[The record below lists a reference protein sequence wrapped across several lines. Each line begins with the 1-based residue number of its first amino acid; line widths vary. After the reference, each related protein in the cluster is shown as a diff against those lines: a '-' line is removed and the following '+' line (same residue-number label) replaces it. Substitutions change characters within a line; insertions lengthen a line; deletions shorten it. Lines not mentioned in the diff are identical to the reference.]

1 MDNDMMTALE
11 LEEHLA
17 HLKLGQSEA
26 SQLLGVN
33 PRTLRRW
40 LEGEE
45 VPGLAEA
52 ALRAWRAL
60 HDRNLPWK
68 PDSVSLFEDDQ
79 NQIQLHRRHTIEM
92 AAVLKRV
99 EKRGGPVHPWSVDLS
114 KNSATFGPFEVG
126 FYNLQSGYF
135 SLSSYRRRDEAPDL
149 ARDMPFL
156 EEAAYCI
163 SKAFEKVRDGVP
175 ALRAVAQYTRQNSSA
190 FSYGPRMLTPD
201 QKSRR
206 RQNIEALADKLDELA
221 HAAVDGK
228 ASYVEFESILNK
240 LHALGF
246 FPEISLISA
255 VAKAM

>member
-1 MDNDMMTALE
+1 MTPAE

-17 HLKLGQSEA
+17 HLKLGQLEA

-52 ALRAWRAL
+52 ALRAWRTL

-92 AAVLKRV
+92 AAVFKHV
-99 EKRGGPVHPWSVDLS
+99 EKRGGPAHPWSVDLS

-126 FYNLQSGYF
+126 FYNLQSGSF
-135 SLSSYRRRDEAPDL
+135 SMSSYRRLDGPPDSE
-149 ARDMPFL
+149 RDMPFL

-163 SKAFEKVRDGVP
+163 HKAFEKALAGVP
-175 ALRAVAQYTRQNSSA
+175 ALKAVAQYTRQHSSA
-190 FSYGPRMLTPD
+190 FVTDGPRRLTPD
-201 QKSRR
+201 QRAG
-206 RQNIEALADKLDELA
+206 RQQKIEALADKLDELA
-221 HAAVDGK
+221 DAAANGK

>member
-1 MDNDMMTALE
+1 MMTAME
-11 LEEHLA
+11 LGEHLA
-17 HLKLGQSEA
+17 HLKLDQPEA

-52 ALRAWRAL
+52 ALRAWRTL

-68 PDSVSLFEDDQ
+68 PVSVSLFEDDQ
-79 NQIQLHRRHTIEM
+79 NQIKLHRRHTIET

-99 EKRGGPVHPWSVDLS
+99 EKRGGPAHPWSVDLS

-126 FYNLQSGYF
+126 FYNLQNGDF
-135 SLSSYRRRDEAPDL
+135 SVSSYRRLDGPPDS
-149 ARDMPFL
+149 AHDMPFL
-156 EEAAYCI
+156 EEAAYSI
-163 SKAFEKVRDGVP
+163 SKAFEKARASVP
-175 ALRAVAQYTRQNSSA
+175 TLKAVAQYTRQHSSA
-190 FSYGPRMLTPD
+190 FVTDGPRRLTPD
-201 QKSRR
+201 QRAG
-206 RQNIEALADKLDELA
+206 RQQKIEALADKLDELA
-221 HAAVDGK
+221 DEAANGK
-228 ASYVEFESILNK
+228 ASYAQFENILNK

-246 FPEISLISA
+246 YPEISLISA

>member
-1 MDNDMMTALE
+1 MMTAME
-11 LEEHLA
+11 LGQYLT
-17 HLKLGQSEA
+17 HLKLDQPEA

-68 PDSVSLFEDDQ
+68 PDSVSLFKDDQ
-79 NQIQLHRRHTIEM
+79 NQIELHRLHTIEM
-92 AAVLKRV
+92 AEVYKRV
-99 EKRGGPVHPWSVDLS
+99 EARGGPAHPWSVDLS

-126 FYNLQSGYF
+126 FYNLASGGF
-135 SLSSYRRRDEAPDL
+135 SVSSYRRLDGPPDS

-156 EEAAYCI
+156 EEAAYSI
-163 SKAFEKVRDGVP
+163 SKAFEKARASVP
-175 ALRAVAQYTRQNSSA
+175 ALKAVAQYTRKHSSA
-190 FSYGPRMLTPD
+190 FVTDGPRRLTAD
-201 QKSRR
+201 QRAG
-206 RQNIEALADKLDELA
+206 RQQKIEALADKLDELA
-221 HAAVDGK
+221 GAAGSGK
-228 ASYVEFESILNK
+228 ASYAEFENILNK

-246 FPEISLISA
+246 YPEISLISA
-255 VAKAM
+255 VAKSM

>member
-1 MDNDMMTALE
+1 MMTPIE

-17 HLKLGQSEA
+17 QLKLDQAEA

-52 ALRAWRAL
+52 ALRAWRTL

-79 NQIQLHRRHTIEM
+79 NQIELHRQHTLDL
-92 AAVLKRV
+92 AAVLKSV
-99 EKRGGPVHPWSVDLS
+99 EERGGPAHPWSVDLS

-126 FYNLQSGYF
+126 FYNLQSGGF
-135 SLSSYRRRDEAPDL
+135 SLSSYRRVDGPPDP
-149 ARDMPFL
+149 AQDMQFL
-156 EEAAYCI
+156 QEAAYCI
-163 SKAFEKVRDGVP
+163 SKAFEKARASVP
-175 ALRAVAQYTRQNSSA
+175 LLKAVAQYTRQHSSA
-190 FSYGPRMLTPD
+190 FVTDGARRLSPD
-201 QKSRR
+201 QRAG
-206 RQNIEALADKLDELA
+206 RQKKIEALADKLDELA
-221 HAAVDGK
+221 DAAANGK

-240 LHALGF
+240 LNDLGF
-246 FPEISLISA
+246 YPQLSLVSA